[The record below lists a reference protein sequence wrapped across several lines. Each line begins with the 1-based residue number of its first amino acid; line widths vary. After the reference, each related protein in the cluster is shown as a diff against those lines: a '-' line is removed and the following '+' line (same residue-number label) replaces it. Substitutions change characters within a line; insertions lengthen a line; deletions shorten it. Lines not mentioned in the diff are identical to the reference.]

1 MSQSR
6 TMRQGIHGGNGRFR
20 SLEPP
25 APPLPATVPVN
36 SGIVP
41 GHNAP
46 VVRRAFTYLA
56 GAFPSAKVDEEY
68 WAVLFI
74 ELADVSDAALM
85 QAVRDYIRT
94 NDNAYR
100 MPTVGE
106 LLRLSARAQSIID
119 QDEKRNWAERRDE
132 EQTEYVTN
140 VRAGIAQ
147 VLRAV
152 PKEDV
157 EEVERRMT
165 AAYQTAATYMQAEMI
180 IWTYLLDTGD
190 YEPPALY
197 SPTTEVAAQFHMSQ
211 EAFDAQQVNGPRPE
225 DPLAELT
232 AAFPGKFRVRYPQN
246 LAYLL
251 DPDRA

>member
-6 TMRQGIHGGNGRFR
+6 TMRQGVHGGNGRFR

-25 APPLPATVPVN
+25 APPLPVTVPAN

-46 VVRRAFTYLA
+46 VVRKAFTYLA
-56 GAFPSAKVDEEY
+56 GAYPSARVDEEY

-74 ELADVSDAALM
+74 ELAEVSDAALM

-119 QDEKRNWAERRDE
+119 QDERRNWDERRDE
-132 EQTEYVTN
+132 YVTN
-140 VRAGIAQ
+140 IQAGIAQ
-147 VLRAV
+147 VLRSV
-152 PKEDV
+152 PQEDV
-157 EEVERRMT
+157 EEVKRRMT
-165 AAYQTAATYMQAEMI
+165 AAYQAAATYMQAEMI
-180 IWTYLLDTGD
+180 IWTHLLDTAD
-190 YEPPALY
+190 FEPPALY
-197 SPTTEVAAQFHMSQ
+197 SPTTEVAAQFHMGQ
-211 EAFDAQQVNGPRPE
+211 EAFNAQQVNEPRPE
-225 DPLAELT
+225 DPVATLT
-232 AAFPGKFRVRYPQN
+232 AAFPGKFRVRYPKN

-251 DPDRA
+251 DPDRV